1 VDAAG
6 PFHAYDAD
14 CYRLARFCIA
24 NKIHYLDLSDDA
36 AFVAGTAT
44 FPGEG
49 HRAHRPFGVSSVS
62 AISSCAVAQ
71 LSKDLTAILPIETT
85 ILPDAGSPLGA
96 ACGFGI
102 GTDRIT
108 AQALARRRLAPIRWL
123 GRTEAS
129 NLGPRLHAR
138 GQEL

>member
-1 VDAAG
+1 LRAAPDVVVDAAG

-24 NKIHYLDLSDDA
+24 
-36 AFVAGTAT
+36 AFVAGIAT

-71 LSKDLTAILPIETT
+71 LSKDLTAILLIETT